1 MKEAVV
7 AERSIVTI
15 QDVPIPSIQDPRQL
29 IIKVIV
35 SGGNP
40 KDWKGPTWYGRVFN
54 QGDDIAGIVHEVG
67 NDVTEFKVGDRVA
80 AFHQMRTPG
89 GSYAEYA
96 LAWDWTTFH
105 IGKTTSFEGVLN
117 RICQYSSRIL
127 TSPSLEAATVPLSAM
142 TATFSLY
149 HCLAI
154 PHPWT
159 KAQKPTP
166 LVIYG
171 ASGAVGAYAI
181 KLASLS
187 NIHPIICVAGRGAQ
201 FVETLID
208 RTKGDTIVDYREGDD
223 TTVEGLKQALKGQPL
238 RYAFDAISE
247 NKTWMN
253 IVKVLEPENSHL
265 CLVLPDFSGTTY
277 DDIPTTIKWSVARV
291 GHAHEDIGAESGAR
305 LLARSFF
312 RLFGNGLSEGWFKG
326 HPHEVVPGGLAGIQT
341 GLTNLK
347 EGKASAVKYVF
358 RISETPGLEGTS

>member
-7 AERSIVTI
+7 AEGPIVTI
-15 QDVPIPSIQDPRQL
+15 QDLPIPSIQDPRQL
-29 IIKVIV
+29 IIKVIF
-35 SGGNP
+35 SGSNP

-54 QGDDIAGIVHEVG
+54 LGDDIAGIVHEVG
-67 NDVTEFKVGDRVA
+67 DDVTEFKVGDRVA

-105 IGKTTSFEGVLN
+105 IGKNTSFE
-117 RICQYSSRIL
+117 
-127 TSPSLEAATVPLSAM
+127 EAATVPLSAM

-201 FVETLID
+201 FVDTLID
-208 RTKGDTIVDYREGDD
+208 RTKGDTIVDYRQGDD
-223 TTVEGLKQALKGQPL
+223 ATVEGLKQALNGQPL

-247 NKTWMN
+247 NNTWMN
-253 IVKVLEPENSHL
+253 IVKVLEPENGHL

-347 EGKASAVKYVF
+347 EGRASAVKYVF